1 LSLLSQLA
9 SLPVSVMLEGDETQK
24 GESPMN
30 FYNNTHPY
38 FCGIDLH
45 ARTLYVCIIDQ
56 LGEVCVHKEIP
67 AEPSK
72 LKGLLDPYTGNIVV
86 GVECMHCWYWVSDF
100 CADLSIDFILGHAL
114 YMKAIHGGKAKNDRI
129 DSFKI
134 ANLIRG
140 GNFPLAYVYPK
151 EMRATR
157 DLLRRRM
164 KIVRHG
170 ADLKGHVSNTTSQ
183 YNLPPNKVNL
193 KNTCAREQ
201 LKSTFPDPVVQRN
214 IDFDMTILDAY
225 AKELSK
231 VEWFIEQQ
239 AKQHNPVHF
248 RLLKSIP
255 GIGRILT
262 LTIIYEIGDVNR
274 FESVQKFSSYARL
287 VKCKAESAGK
297 TYGTQGNKI
306 GNAHLKWAFSEAAVL
321 HLRGND
327 KAKNYLATLQKRMS
341 KGKALSA
348 LAHKMGRCVYFM
360 LKNET
365 PFDKNKFLKG

>member
-1 LSLLSQLA
+1 
-9 SLPVSVMLEGDETQK
+9 
-24 GESPMN
+24 MN

-38 FCGIDLH
+38 YCGIDLH
-45 ARTLYVCIIDQ
+45 ARSLYVCILD
-56 LGEVCVHKEIP
+56 GNGNVCIHKEVSADP
-67 AEPSK
+67 DK
-72 LKGLLDPYTGNIVV
+72 LEALLHPYIGNIVV
-86 GVECMHCWYWVSDF
+86 GVECMHCWYWVADF
-100 CADLSIDFILGHAL
+100 CLDIGVDFILGHAL

-151 EMRATR
+151 AMRATR

-170 ADLKGHVSNTTSQ
+170 ADLKAHVVNTTSQ

-193 KNTCAREQ
+193 KNPSAREQ
-201 LKSTFPDPVVQRN
+201 LRSTFTEQSVQKN
-214 IDFDMTILDAY
+214 IDLDIVILDCY
-225 AKELSK
+225 AEQLSK
-231 VEWFIEQQ
+231 VEWYIQQQ

-248 RLLKSIP
+248 HLLKSVW
-255 GIGRILT
+255 GIGPILA
-262 LTIIYEIGDVNR
+262 LTIIYEIGDINR
-274 FESVQKFSSYARL
+274 FESVQKFASYARL

-327 KAKNYLATLQKRMS
+327 KAKKYLLTLQKRMS
-341 KGKALSA
+341 KAKALST
-348 LAHKMGRCVYFM
+348 LAHKLGRCVYFM

-365 PFDKNKFLKG
+365 VFDESKFLKG

>member
-1 LSLLSQLA
+1 
-9 SLPVSVMLEGDETQK
+9 
-24 GESPMN
+24 MN

-38 FCGIDLH
+38 YCGIDLH
-45 ARTLYVCIIDQ
+45 ARILYVCILDQ
-56 LGEVCVHKEIP
+56 EGNTCVHKEISADP
-67 AEPSK
+67 EK
-72 LKGLLDPYTGNIVV
+72 LKQILEPYIGNIVV

-100 CADLSIDFILGHAL
+100 CNDLGVDFILGHAL

-134 ANLIRG
+134 VKLIRG

-151 EMRATR
+151 KMRATR

-170 ADLKGHVSNTTSQ
+170 ANLKAHVANTTSQ

-193 KNTCAREQ
+193 KNKGAREQ
-201 LKSTFPDPVVQRN
+201 LRSTFPDLSVQKN
-214 IDFDMTILDAY
+214 IDLDMAILDCY
-225 AKELSK
+225 TEQLSK
-231 VEWFIEQQ
+231 VEWYIQQQ
-239 AKQHNPVHF
+239 AKQHNPIHF
-248 RLLKSIP
+248 HLLKSVW
-255 GIGRILT
+255 GIGPILA
-262 LTIIYEIGDVNR
+262 LTIIYEIGSIDR
-274 FESVQKFSSYARL
+274 FESVQKFASYCRL

-321 HLRGND
+321 YLRGNK
-327 KAKNYLATLQKRMS
+327 KAQRYLLKLQKRMS
-341 KGKALSA
+341 KAKALSA
-348 LAHKMGRCVYFM
+348 LAHKLGRCVYFM

-365 PFDKNKFLKG
+365 VFDETKFLKG